1 MLSANRALPA
11 ALAFCLGW
19 LLCAGVILA
28 LPARTADARRNA
40 EGGSTTSRAVVI
52 NEVAW
57 GGTAA
62 SSADEW
68 IELYNTTGATVELSG
83 WTLVSA
89 DNSLGITLAGSITRY
104 GYYLIERTDDST
116 VSDVP
121 ADLATSFGA
130 GLHNDGETLTLRDA
144 VNEIVD
150 TANGDGGDWPAGN
163 GSPGY
168 SSMERLNPFAPD
180 SDDNWEGNDG
190 VIRNGVDAG
199 GNPINGTPKAWN
211 SRGVAADVSIRKTGP
226 LVAPPGGEITF
237 TLSLSNSGELTA
249 TSVLVTDTLPPE
261 VSYLGSSCPFSLT
274 RPTSRTLVW
283 KVGVLP
289 PGAGP
294 VTISFAGRLTDAVAG
309 PITNTVRIATDAMER
324 DLDDNSAEWSSLVG
338 DPAQFAD
345 LVVGK
350 SGPVSVTAGRL
361 ITYAIS
367 VRNSGRMTATAVILT
382 DSLPAVVGFV
392 SQSSD
397 YAFTRPASGELVWEL
412 GALPPG
418 ASVAWTFAGLVAD
431 GAAGQV
437 ANVIVV
443 ASDTPEANF
452 FDNRASVTTEVH
464 YTPTVRLAA
473 VHFHALQ
480 GADEAVEIANL
491 GNAPAEIGGWGLA
504 DQDMIAVSLPPSVTL
519 AAGQSV
525 WLADEAGAFRAQ
537 FGFSPDFEAGAN
549 DPTVPD
555 LDGSWPVLANDG
567 DEVLLLNQD
576 GAVQDVLVYK
586 DGDASQNGWSGTAVQ
601 PFGAGALRTTG
612 QILYRK
618 LDQASGRPVA
628 DTDTAADWAQDT
640 VDPVNGCK
648 VRYPGWDL
656 ERFFHTVRLTQTAS
670 LTVAI
675 GPDSLYRVVADE
687 IDAAKYSLWI
697 HSYTFENTMLAQTVA
712 ARAAAGVSVT
722 VLLDGSP
729 PGSVTDQERWVC
741 SEIEAASGRCF
752 FVIGDAEN
760 DVYRRYAHQ
769 HAKYIVIDGQ
779 RALIG
784 SENLSLKSMP
794 FDDKRNG
801 TAGQRGV
808 YLITDAPGVVAHLET
823 LFALDMDLANHQDI
837 VTFAS
842 IDPLPPGYTPISVTD
857 WMTYTARF
865 SVPLVLDGEFSFEI
879 IQSPENSLRDSNAL
893 LGLLAR
899 AGEGD
904 RVLVQQMHEPPYW
917 GDRYSDRVS
926 NPNPRLEAYLAA
938 AQRGANVRV
947 LLDSF
952 YDDPTDPRGN
962 WATCVFLRGIAAQER
977 LRLGCR
983 LGNPTE
989 MGIHTKMVLVEVD
1002 GRRYVHLGSINGSE
1016 LSSKA
1021 NRELAVQVES
1031 SAAFAYL
1038 AEMFE
1043 RDWPH
1048 LIYLPA
1054 VQNDWLGPADHV
1066 LISEVLYDPSGL
1078 DVDHE
1083 WVELYN
1089 PTATAIDMTGWML
1102 GDAVDTDDFEA
1113 MFTFPA
1119 GAIIEPHQ
1127 TAIVAVSSAGFLSA
1141 NGHYPDYELLNLT
1154 PDVPDLIR
1162 HPTWGTGS
1170 FALGNGGDEL
1180 LLFDSAGRSVDVLTW
1195 GSGSFPGVLPH
1206 AGVSAGGRSLERYPA
1221 WRDTDDCSHD
1231 FREWGFPN
1239 PGTVPRTVSLQA
1251 EERSQVRPCRVQ
1263 ISISP
1268 VINAGAIPCRC
1279 RGSVWR

>member
-11 ALAFCLGW
+11 VLAFCLGW
-19 LLCAGVILA
+19 LLFAGAVLA
-28 LPARTADARRNA
+28 VPARTGGARRDP
-40 EGGSTTSRAVVI
+40 EGGSTTSGAVVI

-62 SSADEW
+62 FAADEW

-89 DNSLGITLAGSITRY
+89 DSGLSITLGESVPPY
-104 GYYLIERTDDST
+104 GYYLIERTDDNT
-116 VSDVP
+116 VGDVP

-130 GLHNDGETLTLRDA
+130 GLHNDGETLALRDA
-144 VNEIVD
+144 ANEIVD
-150 TANGDGGDWPAGN
+150 TANGDGGGWPAGN
-163 GSPGY
+163 GSPDY
-168 SSMERLNPFAPD
+168 ISMERLNPFAPD
-180 SDDNWEGNDG
+180 SDGNWGGNDG
-190 VIRNGVDAG
+190 MIRNGLDADR
-199 GNPINGTPKAWN
+199 NPINGTPKAWN

-226 LVAPPGGEITF
+226 LVVSPGGEITF
-237 TLSLSNSGELTA
+237 DLFLSSSGELTA
-249 TSVLVTDTLPPE
+249 TDVVVTDTLPPE
-261 VSYLGSSCPFSLT
+261 VGYLRSTGPIFPT
-274 RPTSRTLVW
+274 QPTSRTLVW
-283 KVGVLP
+283 KVGAMP
-289 PGAGP
+289 PGASP
-294 VTISFAGRLTDAVAG
+294 VTISFTGRLTDAATG
-309 PITNTVRIATDAMER
+309 TITNAACIATEAMER
-324 DLDDNSAEWSSLVG
+324 DLDDNLAEWSSLVG
-338 DPAQFAD
+338 DPARFAD

-350 SGPVSVTAGRL
+350 SGLSSVAAGGP
-361 ITYAIS
+361 ITYAVS
-367 VRNSGRMTATAVILT
+367 VRNTGRMTASAVILT
-382 DSLPAVVGFV
+382 DSLPATVTFV
-392 SQSSD
+392 SQSSS
-397 YAFTRPASGELVWEL
+397 YAFARPASGELVWEL

-418 ASVAWTFAGLVAD
+418 ALAAWTFTGLVVD
-431 GAAGQV
+431 GTAEEV
-437 ANVIVV
+437 TNVVTV
-443 ASDTPEANF
+443 ASDTPEANSS
-452 FDNRASVTTEVH
+452 DNRASATTEVV
-464 YTPTVRLAA
+464 YTPTVRMAA
-473 VHFHALQ
+473 VHYSALQ

-504 DQDMIAVSLPPSVTL
+504 DQSLIAVSLPPSVTL
-519 AAGQSV
+519 AAGQSI

-537 FGFSPDFEAGAN
+537 FGFSPDFEAGAS

-555 LDGSWPVLANDG
+555 LDGAWPVLANDG

-586 DGDASQNGWSGTAVQ
+586 EGDASQAGWSGTAVQ
-601 PFGAGALRTTG
+601 PFSAGALRTTG

-618 LDQASGRPVA
+618 LDQASGRPVV
-628 DTDTAADWAQDT
+628 DTDTAVDWAQDAA
-640 VDPVNGCK
+640 DPVNGRK

-656 ERFFHTVRLTQTAS
+656 ERFFHTVQLTQTAS

-687 IDAAKYSLWI
+687 IDAAERSLWI
-697 HSYTFENTMLAQTVA
+697 HSYTFENTMLAQAVA

-729 PGSVTDQERWVC
+729 PGGVTDQEKWVC

-752 FVIGDAEN
+752 FAVSDAES
-760 DVYRRYAHQ
+760 DVYRRYSHQ

-794 FDDKRNG
+794 FDDKGNG

-823 LFALDMDLANHQDI
+823 LFALDMDLINHQDI
-837 VTFAS
+837 VAFAS
-842 IDPLPPGYTPISVTD
+842 IDPLPPGYTPIAATD

-865 SVPLVLDGEFSFEI
+865 SIPLALDGEFSFEI
-879 IQSPENSLRDSNAL
+879 IQSPENSLRDSDAL

-904 RVLVQQMHEPPYW
+904 LVLVQQMYEPPYW

-926 NPNPRLEAYLAA
+926 DPNPRLEAYLAA
-938 AQRGANVRV
+938 ARRGARVRV

-952 YDDPTDPRGN
+952 FDDPTDPRGN
-962 WATCVFLRGIAAQER
+962 WATCAFLRGIAAQER
-977 LRLGCR
+977 LRLQCR
-983 LGNPTE
+983 LANPTGL
-989 MGIHTKMVLVEVD
+989 GIHTKMVLVEID

-1021 NRELAVQVES
+1021 NRELALQVES

-1048 LIYLPA
+1048 LIYLPV
-1054 VQNDWLGPADHV
+1054 VQHNWLGSADHV
-1066 LISEVLYDPSGL
+1066 LVSEVLYDPSGL
-1078 DVDHE
+1078 DEDQE

-1089 PTATAIDMTGWML
+1089 PTAAAVDMTGWML

-1119 GAIIEPHQ
+1119 GAIIENRQ

-1141 NGHYPDYELLNLT
+1141 NGYYPDYELLGLT
-1154 PDVPDLIR
+1154 PEVPDLIR

-1180 LLFDSAGRSVDVLTW
+1180 FLLDSAGRPVDVLTW

-1221 WRDTDDCSHD
+1221 WRDTDDCGYD
-1231 FREWGFPN
+1231 FREWRFPN
-1239 PGTVPRTVSLQA
+1239 PGTLPHAVVSPQETVAEFPRV
-1251 EERSQVRPCRVQ
+1251 V
-1263 ISISP
+1263 
-1268 VINAGAIPCRC
+1268 RC
-1279 RGSVWR
+1279 R